1 MRQQIILNVEK
12 IYKGDIMK
20 ERISKKGKE
29 HFNYERKRN
38 DLLMRNLLNNPK
50 KSNEYKEELL
60 NKMMVIK

>member
-1 MRQQIILNVEK
+1 
-12 IYKGDIMK
+12 MK